1 MCDLRIKNLGN
12 IMLFI
17 HTERVFEVQCVC
29 LQASSYCS
37 VPTLRKRKHFYFLFA
52 ATTLTFT
59 IDDTSA

>member
-29 LQASSYCS
+29 LQVASSYCS
-37 VPTLRKRKHFYFLFA
+37 VPTFEKKKTFLFS
-52 ATTLTFT
+52 LYRDHSYFYN
-59 IDDTSA
+59 